1 MRGMWGG
8 GVVCFVAERFFK
20 EKEEIG
26 KGRGSVIY

>member
-1 MRGMWGG
+1 MRGMWG

-26 KGRGSVIY
+26 KGRGPVIY